1 MESTFKKPSL
11 IQALIP
17 IIALVTLLMISV
29 ISIWEDDSLGG
40 ANQMAL
46 LFGTAIAAL
55 IGWRLKY
62 KWKDMLSGISDS
74 ILSALPALLI
84 LLLIGALAGT
94 WLISGIVPSMIY
106 YGLKILNPTIFLF
119 AACIVSAIISL
130 ATGSSWTTIAT
141 IGVALLGI
149 GQAMDINTGLIAGA
163 IISGAYFGDKMS
175 PMSDT
180 TNLAPAVSGTDL
192 FTHIRYMMWTTIP
205 SIVITLLI
213 FFVLGFFVGDGG
225 STEEI
230 NGILSAIEGSFY
242 ITPWLFL
249 VPAAVVFMIIKKV
262 PAIPALFAGALLG
275 GVAALVF
282 QPDIINQNGIK
293 NTVIIEGENASEYSF
308 EWYQEG
314 EKIKGDSKL
323 KNADGGTYELVISKG
338 GDVASTGSF
347 ILPEALDTCAMSNFA
362 LAFDDNSINK
372 LDLTATLSRSNYLEA
387 SYRSVINA
395 MTVKTTVNTSSSEVN
410 DLLKTKGM
418 SGMMGTIWLII
429 CAMCFGGILDKLG
442 MLSKITEVIV
452 AKAKSRGSLIATTT
466 LTCIGFNVTASD
478 QYLAIVVPGKMFSKT
493 YRDRGLAPQNLSRTL
508 EDSGTVTS
516 VLVPWNT
523 CGAAQSHVLGVATGE
538 YFLFCFFNIISPI
551 MTIIYGYLGIKIAKL
566 NEKNEA

>member
-11 IQALIP
+11 IQALTP
-17 IIALVTLLMISV
+17 IVVLILLLMVSV
-29 ISIWEDDSLGG
+29 MSIWGSDSLSG

-46 LFGTAIAAL
+46 LFATAIAAL
-55 IGWRLKY
+55 IGLRLKY

-119 AACIVSAIISL
+119 AACLVSAIISL

-213 FFVLGFFVGDGG
+213 LFVIGFFVGDGG

-314 EKIKGDSKL
+314 EKIEGDSKL
-323 KNADGGTYELVISKG
+323 KNQNGGTYELVISKEG
-338 GDVASTGSF
+338 EVASTGTF
-347 ILPEALDTCAMSNFA
+347 ILPEALDTAAISNFE
-362 LAFDDNSINK
+362 LIFDNNNINK
-372 LDLTATLSRSNYLEA
+372 LGLTATLSRSNYSEA
-387 SYRSVINA
+387 AYRTIINA
-395 MTVKTTVNTSSSEVN
+395 MTVDTSVNTSSDQVN
-410 DLLKTKGM
+410 KLLGTSGM

-429 CAMCFGGILDKLG
+429 CAMSFGGILDKLG

-452 AKAKSRGSLIATTT
+452 SKAKSRGSLIATTT

-551 MTIIYGYLGIKIAKL
+551 MTIIYGYFGIKIARL
-566 NEKNEA
+566 NEKKVV